1 MARIIDMLSRVKL
14 VYKRTNNLTKV
25 VILCAVLLAT
35 VALLTL
41 RTALQ
46 DAQALSDALRD
57 QAAALEQDNNRM
69 EDKIDHLGSVD
80 SVKDIAGDELDLV
93 DPDSVIIEPEG

>member
-1 MARIIDMLSRVKL
+1 MIVGNGEVQEEAAMARIIDMLSRVKL

-25 VILCAVLLAT
+25 VILCAVLLST

-46 DAQALSDALRD
+46 DA
-57 QAAALEQDNNRM
+57 
-69 EDKIDHLGSVD
+69 
-80 SVKDIAGDELDLV
+80 
-93 DPDSVIIEPEG
+93 